1 MASRNRHD
9 AHKQG
14 QPKHGSR
21 PPWGK
26 LLGGKPIERHTYLF
40 DEKIALDE
48 GFVRQQQ
55 HLKMQ
60 RLLRHYGIVGHV
72 PRYPVAGVGDTSWL
86 VWYNL
91 ALAIA
96 SELDDSLHII
106 DAKPRGK
113 TAPRWRGL
121 EGHLLLCLVN
131 ALRESRPSRSVRWC
145 LSRLRTA
152 HPSSWGRMPLKQL
165 LVRYHEAK
173 RYHHSTK

>member
-1 MASRNRHD
+1 MARRNRHES
-9 AHKQG
+9 HKQG
-14 QPKHGSR
+14 QRKRRSR

-26 LLGGKPIERHTYLF
+26 LLGGKPIQRHTYLF

-48 GFVRQQQ
+48 GFLRQEQ
-55 HLKMQ
+55 HRKMQ
-60 RLLRHYGIVGHV
+60 RLLRHYGIVGPV
-72 PRYPVAGVGDTSWL
+72 PGYPIAGFGDTGWL

-121 EGHLLLCLVN
+121 EGRLLLRLVDL
-131 ALRESRPSRSVRWC
+131 LRKRTPRRSVRWC
-145 LSRLRTA
+145 LRRLQTV
-152 HPSSWGRMPLKQL
+152 HPSTWGRMTLDQL
-165 LVRYHEAK
+165 VVRHHEAK
-173 RYHHSTK
+173 RYHRITK

>member
-1 MASRNRHD
+1 MARRNRHD

-14 QPKHGSR
+14 QRKRRSR

-26 LLGGKPIERHTYLF
+26 LLGGKPIERHYYLF
-40 DEKIALDE
+40 DEKIAFTE
-48 GFVRQQQ
+48 GFIHQEQ
-55 HLKMQ
+55 HRKMQ

-72 PRYPVAGVGDTSWL
+72 PRYPVAGFGDTGWL

-121 EGHLLLCLVN
+121 EGHLLLRLVN
-131 ALRESRPSRSVRWC
+131 ALRESRPRRSVRWC

-152 HPSSWGRMPLKQL
+152 HPSGWGRMPLGQL
-165 LVRYHEAK
+165 LVRYHDAK
-173 RYHHSTK
+173 RYHRITK